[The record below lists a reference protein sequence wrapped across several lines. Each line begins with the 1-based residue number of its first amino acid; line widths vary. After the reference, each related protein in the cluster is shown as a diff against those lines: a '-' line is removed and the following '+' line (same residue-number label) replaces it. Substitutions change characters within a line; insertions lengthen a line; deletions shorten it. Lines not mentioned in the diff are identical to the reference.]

1 MSGEIQFGN
10 GEVVSCHG
18 DGARLEAYLP
28 TLNVQNHAANL
39 LPLPNGDL
47 LCVWFS
53 GTQEGMADISIY
65 SSRLAAG
72 SDIWSAPRRLS
83 DDPHRSEQNPVL
95 FLTPEG
101 ALWLFWT
108 SQKAGNQDS
117 AVVMRRVSMDNGE
130 NWEAIEVFIDT
141 PGTFVRQP
149 IVVLDNGDW
158 LLPVFYCVPIPGKK
172 WVGDKDFSAV
182 RISPDQGRTWTEIAV
197 PGSVGCVHMNI
208 EKLDDG
214 SLVAVF
220 RSRWAD
226 HVYLTRSRDNGRSW
240 DVPVPSGLP
249 NNNSSIQL
257 TRLANGH
264 LAIVFNNMSAK
275 ESTERRTSLYDEI
288 EDEIENGGTDRQP
301 ANSPTACGESN
312 DGCRTAFWG
321 APRAPLSIA
330 ISEDGG
336 RTWPHMRDLEV
347 GDGFCLTNN
356 SREARNREYSYPSIK
371 QTPDG
376 AIHIAYTYFR
386 QRIKYVRIR
395 EEWISGR

>member
-1 MSGEIQFGN
+1 MSDEIEFGN
-10 GEVVSCHG
+10 GEVISAVG
-18 DGARLEAYLP
+18 DASRLEAFLP
-28 TLNVQNHAANL
+28 TDNVQNHAANL
-39 LPLPNGDL
+39 LPLSNGDL

-53 GTQEGMADISIY
+53 GTQEGMADISVY

-72 SDIWSAPRRLS
+72 SNTWSAPRKLS
-83 DDPHRSEQNPVL
+83 DDPGRSEQNPVL
-95 FLTPEG
+95 FPTPDGE
-101 ALWLFWT
+101 LWLFWT

-117 AVVMRRVSMDNGE
+117 AVVMRRISTDNGE
-130 NWEAIEVFIDT
+130 NWGPIEVFIDT

-158 LLPVFYCVPIPGKK
+158 LLPVFYCVPVPGRK
-172 WVGDKDFSAV
+172 WVGDKDYSAV
-182 RISPDQGRTWTEIAV
+182 KISSDKGKTWTEVVV
-197 PGSVGCVHMNI
+197 PGSIGCVHMNI

-226 HVYLTRSRDNGRSW
+226 HVYLTRSRDHGRSW
-240 DVPVPSGLP
+240 DVPIPSGLP

-257 TRLANGH
+257 TRLMNGH
-264 LAIVFNNMSAK
+264 LAIVFNNIRAK
-275 ESTERRTSLYDEI
+275 ESTERRASLYDEI
-288 EDEIENGGTDRQP
+288 EDEGTPEPAENQP
-301 ANSPTACGESN
+301 TSVNEAN
-312 DGCRTAFWG
+312 DGGRTAFWG
-321 APRAPLSIA
+321 TPRAPLSIA

-336 RTWPHMRDLEV
+336 RTWPHIRDLEV

-356 SREARNREYSYPSIK
+356 SSEARNREYSYPSIK

-386 QRIKYVRIR
+386 QRIKYVRSR
-395 EEWISGR
+395 EDWVFEG

>member
-1 MSGEIQFGN
+1 MSSEIEFGN
-10 GEVVSCHG
+10 GEVIPAVG
-18 DGARLEAYLP
+18 DASRLEAFLP
-28 TLNVQNHAANL
+28 TNNVQNHAANL
-39 LPLPNGDL
+39 LPLSNGDL

-53 GTQEGMADISIY
+53 GTQEGMADISVY

-72 SDIWSAPRRLS
+72 SNTWSAPRKLS
-83 DDPHRSEQNPVL
+83 DDPGRSEQNPVL
-95 FLTPEG
+95 FPTPDGE
-101 ALWLFWT
+101 LWLFWT

-117 AVVMRRVSMDNGE
+117 AIVMRRISMDSGE
-130 NWEAIEVFIDT
+130 NWGPIEVFIDT

-158 LLPVFYCVPIPGKK
+158 LLPVFYCVPISGKK
-172 WVGDKDFSAV
+172 WVGDKDYSALK
-182 RISPDQGRTWTEIAV
+182 ISSDKGTSWTEVVV
-197 PGSVGCVHMNI
+197 PGSIGCVHMNI

-240 DVPVPSGLP
+240 DAPVPSGLP

-257 TRLANGH
+257 TRLMNGH
-264 LAIVFNNMSAK
+264 LAIVFNNIRAK
-275 ESTERRTSLYDEI
+275 ESTERRGSLYDEI
-288 EDEIENGGTDRQP
+288 EGEGTLEASANQP
-301 ANSPTACGESN
+301 TSIDKVN
-312 DGCRTAFWG
+312 DDGRTAFWG
-321 APRAPLSIA
+321 TPRAPLSIA

-336 RTWPHMRDLEV
+336 RTWPHIRDLEV

-356 SREARNREYSYPSIK
+356 SSEARNREYSYPSIK
-371 QTPDG
+371 QTQDG

-386 QRIKYVRIR
+386 QRIKYVRIG
-395 EEWISGR
+395 EEWVFKA